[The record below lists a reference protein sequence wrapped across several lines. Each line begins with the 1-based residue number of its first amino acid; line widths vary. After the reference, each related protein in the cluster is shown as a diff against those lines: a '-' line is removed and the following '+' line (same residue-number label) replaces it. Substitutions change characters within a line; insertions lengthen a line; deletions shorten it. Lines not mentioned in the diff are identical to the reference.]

1 MEVSSMKAPF
11 LLGRLVFGGFF
22 LYSGIHHFVDRKMLA
37 QYAAAK
43 KVPVPDV
50 AVMASGAMMIMGGAS
65 ILSGVKPKWGTL
77 AIMGFLAGV
86 SPMIHDFWS
95 HQDPNQRQAEMVNFT
110 KNLALLGGALAL
122 MGVEEPW
129 PVSVPVAQPNA
140 LQRARRFARRKI
152 AA

>member
-1 MEVSSMKAPF
+1 MKAPF

-22 LYSGIHHFVDRKMLA
+22 LYSGIHHFLDRKMLS

-43 KVPVPDV
+43 KVPLPDV
-50 AVMASGAMMIMGGAS
+50 AVMASGAMMILGGAS
-65 ILSGVKPKWGTL
+65 ILSGVKPKWGAL

-86 SPMIHDFWS
+86 SPTIHDFWS

-129 PVSVPVAQPNA
+129 PASVPVAQPDA
-140 LQRARRFARRKI
+140 LERARRFARRKV

>member
-1 MEVSSMKAPF
+1 MKAPF

-22 LYSGIHHFVDRKMLA
+22 LYSGIHHFLDRKMLS

-43 KVPVPDV
+43 KVPLPDV
-50 AVMASGAMMIMGGAS
+50 AVMASGAMMIVGGAS

-140 LQRARRFARRKI
+140 LQRARKFARRK
-152 AA
+152 AAA